1 MTSRTKDYEEN
12 VKMRLLTPGTDSC
25 GSLVHGRELILPF
38 AVSDRASA
46 VATVSLDD
54 LLAALRE
61 G

>member
-1 MTSRTKDYEEN
+1 LILSD
-12 VKMRLLTPGTDSC
+12 TPDPE
-25 GSLVHGRELILPF
+25 HGRELILPF

-46 VATVSLDD
+46 IATVSLDD

>member
-1 MTSRTKDYEEN
+1 
-12 VKMRLLTPGTDSC
+12 MRLLTPGADPRRC
-25 GSLVHGRELILPF
+25 GRELILPF

-54 LLAALRE
+54 LLAALHE

>member
-1 MTSRTKDYEEN
+1 
-12 VKMRLLTPGTDSC
+12 
-25 GSLVHGRELILPF
+25 VHGRELILPF

-54 LLAALRE
+54 LLEALRE